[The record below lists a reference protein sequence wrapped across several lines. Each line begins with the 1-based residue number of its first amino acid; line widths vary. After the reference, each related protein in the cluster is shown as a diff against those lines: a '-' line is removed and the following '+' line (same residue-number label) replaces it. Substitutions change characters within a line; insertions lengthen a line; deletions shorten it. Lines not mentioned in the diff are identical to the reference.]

1 MEKHERKLT
10 VGEVAKK
17 LNITVRTIQY
27 YDQIGL
33 INPSEVSEGGR
44 RIYSLSD
51 YVKLHQIITL
61 KEFGFTL
68 KEIKEKVMPAG
79 SLEEMDRY
87 LKKQEELIQEE
98 IKRNQVTYQL
108 LHQFRRE
115 MNQVGKVDWEV
126 FVEII
131 ELLRNQD
138 EHYWIVKYLDKDLYE
153 KIKERTVKD
162 EGQQY
167 VKRMEKLCLRAKSL
181 QDRGMLPRSREGIA
195 LAKEW
200 WDEIMGFTKGD
211 MEMIQ
216 QLTELTEKS
225 RNEKQTEFLKA
236 FRVVE
241 GYISEALTAY
251 FESNEMEKKGEKNDN
266 RKKSC

>member
-1 MEKHERKLT
+1 MSGQEKKLT

-33 INPSEVSEGGR
+33 VNPSEVTEGGR
-44 RIYSLSD
+44 RLYSLRD
-51 YVKLHQIITL
+51 YVKLHQIISL

-68 KEIKEKVMPAG
+68 KEIKEQIMPAN
-79 SLEEMDRY
+79 SLTEMDKY

-98 IKRNQVTYQL
+98 IKRNQITYQL
-108 LHQFRRE
+108 LNQFRLE
-115 MNQVGKVDWEV
+115 MNQVGKVDWEM
-126 FVEII
+126 FMEII

-138 EHYWIVKYLDKDLYE
+138 EHYWIVKYLDKGLYE

-162 EGQQY
+162 QGKQY
-167 VKRMEKLCLRAKSL
+167 VKRMEKLCIRAKSL
-181 QDRGMLPRSREGIA
+181 QERNVSPSSEEGIA
-195 LAKEW
+195 LAREW

-225 RNEKQTEFLKA
+225 RKEKQTEFLKA

-241 GYISEALTAY
+241 EFISKALTAY
-251 FESNEMEKKGEKNDN
+251 FETDHQDFK
-266 RKKSC
+266 